1 MTVRSFHLD
10 TCTNRLLPVAEDMVI
25 RPQGGFVLHN
35 EELIHSSLSLTHTQS
50 QQPADTSVRKNR
62 PKESCAF
69 LI

>member
-35 EELIHSSLSLTHTQS
+35 EELIHSSLSLTHTHSHSSLLIHQYVKIG
-50 QQPADTSVRKNR
+50 QRK
-62 PKESCAF
+62 AVHF
-69 LI
+69 